1 MPARLLPLF
10 LAAAAKVQER
20 SLAFAGLPLSFYLPV
35 EVGIT

>member
-1 MPARLLPLF
+1 MPDRLLPLS

-20 SLAFAGLPLSFYLPV
+20 SLAIAGLPPLFYLPV

>member
-20 SLAFAGLPLSFYLPV
+20 LLAVAGLPLSFYLP